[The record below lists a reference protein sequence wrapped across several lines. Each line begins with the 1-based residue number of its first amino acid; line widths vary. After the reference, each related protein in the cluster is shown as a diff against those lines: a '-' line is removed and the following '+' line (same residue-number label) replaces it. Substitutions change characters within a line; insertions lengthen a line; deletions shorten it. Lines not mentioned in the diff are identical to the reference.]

1 MMETLF
7 DQPPVIAPPLTSLT
21 FDGPAFDE
29 SKDSARLSGQ
39 IERVWN
45 AMKDGQWRT
54 VDQIVA
60 LTGDPANSVQAQ
72 LRHLRKPRFGSYL
85 VERRRATESGLWQYR
100 VGGRG
105 EGVPKHATCAHCEV
119 LEVEIERLR
128 RIINGRQS

>member
-1 MMETLF
+1 MTMSLF
-7 DQPPVIAPPLTSLT
+7 DQPVVIEPPLPAR
-21 FDGPAFDE
+21 FNGPAYDE
-29 SKDSARLSGQ
+29 SKDYARLTGQ

-54 VDQIVA
+54 VDQIVM

-85 VERRRATESGLWQYR
+85 VERRRVTESGLWQYR

-105 EGVPKHATCAHCEV
+105 EGVPKPSTCSHCSE
-119 LEVEIERLR
+119 LEAEIDRLQ
-128 RIINGRQS
+128 RIINGR